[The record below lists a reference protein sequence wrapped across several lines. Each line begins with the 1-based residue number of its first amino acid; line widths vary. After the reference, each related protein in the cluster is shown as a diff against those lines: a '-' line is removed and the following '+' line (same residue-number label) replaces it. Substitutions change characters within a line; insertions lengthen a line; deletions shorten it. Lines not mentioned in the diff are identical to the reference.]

1 MKTRRIL
8 IISGTLENSL
18 HPVPPVADSAPEW
31 NVFRLSEAAS
41 RNPDGHFD
49 IHVVSPCEVEQL
61 EALQK
66 FPVISNDIYHHVVFP
81 TWYLNLYR
89 RVLRHILPLRLVVRR
104 LTKLPDLLSWWYLR
118 RVVKIMRGLSPDWIF
133 INARPQY
140 IRYLRRRVPKGH
152 LFFFMRGPLG
162 ESRRFLSMLDGIIVN
177 SRGMSEYV
185 HRFIEPDHPPVWQ
198 MPNSLGDEFDAV
210 VPLPDRFTH
219 SAPTI
224 LFAGRL
230 IPEKGVLELLEA
242 FRLVLDQ
249 IPQAQLVICGAS
261 DNYKVAGSKTE
272 YEQEI
277 QRRVIGFPE
286 GRVVLRGYVPNRE
299 LAQEYVSTYLAVFP
313 SRIDIYVESFG
324 MVALEAMRCRTPVVA
339 SRQPGFEELVLPG
352 ETGFLVDD
360 PRDTRALADAML
372 RILKDPIM
380 AQRMGEAGYRRSLE
394 YTPEK
399 ALKTLE
405 EILQQYS
412 EKFFGE

>member
-1 MKTRRIL
+1 MKKRRIL
-8 IISGTLENSL
+8 IICGTLENSL

-41 RNPDGHFD
+41 RNPDGHLD

-61 EALQK
+61 EALRN
-66 FPVISNDIYHHVVFP
+66 FPVISKEHYHHVVFP
-81 TWYLNLYR
+81 TWQLQLYR
-89 RVLRHILPLRLVVRR
+89 RVLRHILPLRLAVRR

-118 RVVKIMRGLSPDWIF
+118 QVMRIMKDLSPDWVF

-140 IRYLRRRVPKGH
+140 IRYLRRRIPKGY
-152 LFFFMRGPLG
+152 LFFLMRGPLG

-198 MPNSLGDEFDAV
+198 MPNSLGNEFDAV
-210 VPLPDRFTH
+210 LPVPDRFTC
-219 SAPTI
+219 SEPAI

-230 IPEKGVLELLEA
+230 IPEKGILELLEA
-242 FRLVLDQ
+242 FRLVLEQ
-249 IPQAQLVICGAS
+249 IPQARLVICGAS
-261 DNYKVAGSKTE
+261 DNYKMAGSKTE

-277 QRRVIGFPE
+277 QRRAAGFPE
-286 GRVVLRGYVPNRE
+286 GTVVIKGYVPNRE
-299 LAQEYVSTYLAVFP
+299 LAQEYVSTCLAVFP

-352 ETGFLVDD
+352 ETGFLVND
-360 PRDTRALADAML
+360 PRDSRGLADAML
-372 RILKDPIM
+372 RILQNPEM

-394 YTPEK
+394 YTPDK
-399 ALKTLE
+399 ALQTLE
-405 EILQQYS
+405 AILQQYS
-412 EKFFGE
+412 EKFFDD